1 MEFKF
6 STQPDGTQHLSIT
19 LSSAEGSLRISGTV
33 QDVEKA
39 LSWAVRNAGL
49 TGIRRHQ
56 VWVDHLPTAR

>member
-1 MEFKF
+1 MEVKF
-6 STQPDGTQHLSIT
+6 STQPDNTHQLSIT
-19 LSSAEGSLRISGTV
+19 LSSAEGSLRISGAV

-56 VWVDHLPTAR
+56 VWVDHLPSGR